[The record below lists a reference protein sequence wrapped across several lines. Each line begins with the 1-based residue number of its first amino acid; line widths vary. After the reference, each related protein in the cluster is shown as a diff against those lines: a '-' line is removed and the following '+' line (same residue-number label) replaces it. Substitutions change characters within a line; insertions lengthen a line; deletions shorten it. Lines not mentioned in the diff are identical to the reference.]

1 MDAAIIRSYGIV
13 WRKQSINVDNGET
26 GCLGRGDKA
35 SPCHDRYIVLM
46 ALFEYYA
53 KITFVGYSKLD
64 S

>member
-1 MDAAIIRSYGIV
+1 MWIMV
-13 WRKQSINVDNGET
+13 ET

-46 ALFEYYA
+46 ALFEFYA